1 MGRQKEIVF
10 RIHGGARRGAG
21 RKPKGERPLVSH
33 GARVA
38 LTGREPVLVTM
49 KVLRH
54 VWNLRARRAI
64 ERILPTL
71 AAANERGLSLAHY
84 SVQRDHLHLVVEPK
98 DRRRLAKAV
107 QGLAVRIARALNR
120 MMQRTGKVFADRY
133 HDRVLATPRQVR
145 NALLYVLNN
154 ARKHGVL
161 APGALLDACSSA
173 AAFDGWRGAHAERQR
188 LARAHAPPVVAPRT
202 WLLAIGW
209 QRAGGPLDPDHRPG
223 PLPV

>member
-1 MGRQKEIVF
+1 MF

-21 RKPKGERPLVSH
+21 RKPKGERPLVAH
-33 GARVA
+33 AARAA
-38 LTGREPVLVTM
+38 LSGREPVLVTM

-64 ERILPTL
+64 ERVLPAL
-71 AAANERGLSLAHY
+71 AAATERGLSLAHY
-84 SVQRDHLHLVVEPK
+84 SVQRDHLHLIVETK
-98 DRRRLAKAV
+98 DRRRLARTM

-120 MMQRTGKVFADRY
+120 MMRRTGKVFADRY

-161 APGALLDACSSA
+161 AAGLVFDPCSSA
-173 AAFDGWRGAHAERQR
+173 AAFDGWRHADAERDR
-188 LARAHAPPVVAPRT
+188 LTREHAPPVLAPRT

-209 QRAGGPLDPDHRPG
+209 QRAGGPLDPRHRPG
-223 PLPV
+223 PLPA

>member
-1 MGRQKEIVF
+1 MF
-10 RIHGGARRGAG
+10 CIHGGARRGAG
-21 RKPKGERPLVSH
+21 RKPKGERALVAH
-33 GARVA
+33 GSRAA
-38 LTGREPVLVTM
+38 LSGREPVLVTM

-71 AAANERGLSLAHY
+71 AAATARGLSLTHY
-84 SVQRDHLHLVVEPK
+84 SVQRDHLHLIVEAK
-98 DRRRLAKAV
+98 NRRTLVRAL

-120 MMQRTGKVFADRY
+120 MMRRTGKVFADRY

-161 APGALLDACSSA
+161 AAGALLDACSSA
-173 AAFDGWRGAHAERQR
+173 AAFDGWDGAARERDR
-188 LARAHAPPVVAPRT
+188 LSRELAPPVVPPET
-202 WLLAIGW
+202 WLLTIGW
-209 QRAGGPLDPDHRPG
+209 RRAGGPLDPTHRPG
-223 PLPV
+223 PLPA

>member
-1 MGRQKEIVF
+1 MRGQKEIVF

-33 GARVA
+33 GVRPA

-64 ERILPTL
+64 QRILPTL
-71 AAANERGLSLAHY
+71 AAANERGLSLAHD

-98 DRRRLAKAV
+98 DRRRLAKAIR
-107 QGLAVRIARALNR
+107 GLAVRIARALNR

-133 HDRVLATPRQVR
+133 HARVLTTPRQVR

-161 APGALLDACSSA
+161 AAGALLDACSSA
-173 AAFDGWRGAHAERQR
+173 AAFDGWRGAHAERER
-188 LARAHAPPVVAPRT
+188 LARAQPPPVVAPRT

-209 QRAGGPLDPDHRPG
+209 QRAGGTLDPSHRPG
-223 PLPV
+223 PLPG

>member
-1 MGRQKEIVF
+1 MF

-21 RKPKGERPLVSH
+21 RKPKAERPLVSH
-33 GARVA
+33 GPRAA

-84 SVQRDHLHLVVEPK
+84 SVQRDHLHLVIEPK
-98 DRRRLAKAV
+98 DRPLLARAV

-161 APGALLDACSSA
+161 APGLLFDPCSSA
-173 AAFDGWRGAHAERQR
+173 AALDAWHATAAHRES
-188 LARAHAPPVVAPRT
+188 LARAAAPPVVPPRT

-209 QRAGGPLDPDHRPG
+209 QRAGGPLDPTHRPG
-223 PLPV
+223 PLPA